1 MSRNINKYGS
11 SVFAVSKSYRK
22 LYENQHNFQ
31 ILYFILMAHNRDAS
45 IYYSVPILI
54 LYPALSISAYL
65 AQIDKYFNIDKQYQ
79 H

>member
-1 MSRNINKYGS
+1 
-11 SVFAVSKSYRK
+11 
-22 LYENQHNFQ
+22 
-31 ILYFILMAHNRDAS
+31 MADSRDAS

-65 AQIDKYFNIDKQYQ
+65 ARIDKYFNIDKQYQ